1 MSQKILHALQSA
13 LLSLPLH
20 KTSAHEYLEALAKRP
35 RLRDVELREDS
46 LEVDARGRVMALADA
61 QATIDGEI
69 RNVPLFVE
77 ATFDGRTC
85 TIDDLSVDEEAFLQ
99 DA

>member
-20 KTSAHEYLEALAKRP
+20 ETSAHEYLAALAKRP
-35 RLRDVELREDS
+35 RLRDVELRKETI
-46 LEVDARGRVMALADA
+46 EVDARGRVIALADA
-61 QATIDGEI
+61 LATIDGET
-69 RNVPLFVE
+69 REVPLLVE

-85 TIDDLSVDEEAFLQ
+85 TIDDFAVDEEAFLQ